1 MSSPSVRLRK
11 VREGDLPIFYAHQRD
26 PEAVRMAAFPSR
38 DREAFMAH
46 WAKITREE
54 TVITRTIV
62 AGGIVAGN
70 IVSFMRGDTR
80 EMGYW
85 LGREF
90 WGRGIAT
97 KALHLFLSG
106 HTARPLYAGVATHN
120 AASLR
125 VLEKCGF
132 ALSHQEGDFY
142 ILMLA

>member
-1 MSSPSVRLRK
+1 MPSPSVLLRK
-11 VREGDLPIFYAHQRD
+11 VRESDLQIFYEHQRD

-46 WAKITREE
+46 WAKITRDE
-54 TVITRTIV
+54 TVIARTIV

-70 IVSFMRGDTR
+70 IVSFVRGDTR

-90 WGRGIAT
+90 WGKGIAT
-97 KALHLFLSG
+97 KALRLFLRW

-132 ALSHQEGDFY
+132 ALSHQEDDFY

>member
-1 MSSPSVRLRK
+1 MPSPSVLLRK
-11 VREGDLPIFYAHQRD
+11 VRQSDLQIFYEHQRD

-38 DREAFMAH
+38 DLEAFMAH
-46 WAKITREE
+46 WAKITRDE
-54 TVITRTIV
+54 TVIARTIV

-90 WGRGIAT
+90 WGKGIAT
-97 KALHLFLSG
+97 KALRLFLRG

-120 AASLR
+120 AASVH

-132 ALSHQEGDFY
+132 ALSHQEDDFY

>member
-142 ILMLA
+142 ILLLA